1 MITAVVQI
9 RLSTPVT
16 LEKATALFTDVAPK
30 YRDTPGLIRKYFL
43 LSEDGSTV
51 GGAYLWESREE
62 AEQLYGAEWRQ
73 AITDKYGTEP
83 SVTYFASPVIVD
95 NLADSIIIDD

>member
-9 RLSTPVT
+9 KLSTPVT
-16 LEKATALFTDVAPK
+16 LEKATGLFTDAAQN

-51 GGAYLWESREE
+51 GGAYLWESKEE
-62 AEQLYGAEWRQ
+62 AEQLYSAEWRQ
-73 AITDKYGTEP
+73 VITDKYGTEP
-83 SVTYFASPVIVD
+83 LVTYFASPVIVD
-95 NLADSIIIDD
+95 NLAGSIITDD

>member
-1 MITAVVQI
+1 MITALVQI
-9 RLSTPVT
+9 KLSTLVS
-16 LEKATALFTDVAPK
+16 LEKATGLFADAAPN
-30 YRDTPGLIRKYFL
+30 YRATPGLVRKYFL

-51 GGAYLWESREE
+51 GGVYLWESRKE
-62 AEQLYGAEWRQ
+62 AEQLYSANWRQ

-95 NLADSIIIDD
+95 NLAESIIIDD

>member
-16 LEKATALFTDVAPK
+16 LEKATGLFTDAAQN

-62 AEQLYGAEWRQ
+62 AEQLYSAEWRQ
-73 AITDKYGTEP
+73 AIMDKYGAEP

-95 NLADSIIIDD
+95 NLSGSIITDD